1 MRGAPPGPGQG
12 DTPSY
17 EMLSPWASPSL
28 TSLETGLMWDG
39 EWKLPHCTSRVLV
52 MSVLTLKGMDGS
64 EGSISV
70 G

>member
-1 MRGAPPGPGQG
+1 
-12 DTPSY
+12 
-17 EMLSPWASPSL
+17 
-28 TSLETGLMWDG
+28 MWDG